1 MRPPETLE
9 SMLERALTRRAFL
22 LDENRQSALRL
33 FNGFSEGAPNLI
45 AELYAAT
52 LVPHNYADPP
62 LEGIAALRAAETF
75 YRARLPG
82 LKAILIKTR
91 RGSDAEK
98 RGLLTFG
105 EKPATHI
112 REQDVRYALHLTL
125 NRDTSFY
132 MDTRNLRRWALENL
146 RGKSVLNTFAY
157 TGSLGVAAL
166 AGGAARVVQLDRNR
180 QFLNLAK
187 DSCALNGL
195 PIVKADYLAADF
207 FPAVS
212 ALKKQGQRFDCI
224 FLDPPFFSSTAKGRV
239 DLESDPVRLINK
251 LRPLVTPGGWLV
263 AINNGLFVSG
273 ADYLELLESLCADG
287 FLQIESL
294 LPAPEDFTA
303 SDPSQPAPYPA
314 DPAPFNHPTKIALL
328 KVFHKTMV

>member
-1 MRPPETLE
+1 MRPPTTLETL
-9 SMLERALTRRAFL
+9 LERALTRRASL
-22 LDENRQSALRL
+22 LDEKYQSALRL
-33 FNGFSEGAPNLI
+33 FNGFSEGAPTLTV
-45 AELYAAT
+45 ELFADT
-52 LVPHNYADPP
+52 LVLHNYANPP
-62 LEGIAALRAAETF
+62 LAGIAALRSAEDF
-75 YRARLPG
+75 YRERLPG
-82 LKAILIKTR
+82 LRAILVKTR

-105 EKPATHI
+105 AAPASSL
-112 REQDVRYALHLTL
+112 RENGVRYALNLRL
-125 NRDTSFY
+125 NRDNSFY

-166 AGGAARVVQLDRNR
+166 AGGAARVVQLDRSR

-187 DSCALNGL
+187 DSCLLNGL
-195 PIVKADYLAADF
+195 PVVRGDYLAADF
-207 FPAVS
+207 FPTVS
-212 ALKKQGQRFDCI
+212 QLKKSGQRFDCV
-224 FLDPPFFSSTAKGRV
+224 FLDPPFFSSTAGGRV

-273 ADYLELLESLCADG
+273 AEYLELLESLCADG
-287 FLQIESL
+287 FLRL
-294 LPAPEDFTA
+294 ADRLPVPADFTA
-303 SDPSQPAPYPA
+303 CDDSIACPYPA

-328 KVFHKTMV
+328 QVFHKE